1 MINHQDDFIRTD
13 ETAQQLSLLH
23 SIQRVAR
30 VPLKNLNSC
39 ILGSSLQSQFQ
50 TSKCEWQYTCV
61 HAVTNES
68 HQICTQHAIYTMTS
82 TTHTPHASQAGE
94 STAAEPDS
102 SVCGCRKL
110 IGRLSSLRQR
120 NTRPKRVFAPVPKTS
135 QDRLDASLN
144 ESPLDA
150 TTITESD
157 ISAAK
162 EKGKTVLYL
171 AYGSNLC
178 NETFRGVRGIKPLS
192 QVNVLVPSLRLT
204 FDLAGIPYAE
214 PCFANSARRIP
225 DAPPSNPG
233 EPHYHKDRW
242 QKGLVGVVYE
252 VTLAD
257 YAHIIATEGGG
268 ASYHDILIDCHVLPF
283 ADTVPSHPTTA
294 PFKAHTLFAPTVRPD
309 EARAADRI
317 SRPDPSY
324 AQPSARYLKLI
335 TDGATECDLPL
346 EYQTYLHNIRPYTV
360 TTKMQAAGK
369 ALFVAIWMPI
379 ILMIFALSRKLQ
391 DDKGRAPKWF
401 QKLTSF
407 VFLGMWMSYDGAFK
421 KVFGDGERTIGDEKD
436 GLRVEKAYKD
446 DGPVSEKE
454 AEEMGLLRDAVGVLD
469 ELAGQAEAG
478 KRRLSVV

>member
-1 MINHQDDFIRTD
+1 MQEPTN
-13 ETAQQLSLLH
+13 
-23 SIQRVAR
+23 
-30 VPLKNLNSC
+30 NSC
-39 ILGSSLQSQFQ
+39 PVSSTQSLG
-50 TSKCEWQYTCV
+50 
-61 HAVTNES
+61 
-68 HQICTQHAIYTMTS
+68 TMTS

-94 STAAEPDS
+94 STAADPDN
-102 SVCGCRKL
+102 SVSCCRKL
-110 IGRLSSLRQR
+110 VGRLTSLRLR
-120 NTRPKRVFAPVPKTS
+120 DNRPKRVFAPVPKTS

-144 ESPLDA
+144 EAPFDA
-150 TTITESD
+150 TAITESD

-162 EKGKTVLYL
+162 EKNKTVLYL

-225 DAPPSNPG
+225 DAPLPDPS

-252 VTLAD
+252 VTLSD

-268 ASYHDILIDCHVLPF
+268 ASYHDILVDSHVLPS
-283 ADTVPSHPTTA
+283 ADTVPSKPTTA

-309 EARAADRI
+309 EARTADRI

-335 TDGATECDLPL
+335 TDGATECELPT
-346 EYQTYLHNIRPYTV
+346 EYQVYLHNIRPYTI
-360 TTKMQAAGK
+360 TTKKQAAGK
-369 ALFVAIWMPI
+369 ALFVGIWMPF
-379 ILMIFALSRKLQ
+379 ILMIFAISKRLQ

-401 QKLTSF
+401 ARLSAMIF
-407 VFLGMWMSYDGAFK
+407 AGMWLCYDGVFK
-421 KVFGDGERTIGDEKD
+421 NTFGDGERTIGDEMDGEWKSTPYKDEKPVSYGDAEKD
-436 GLRVEKAYKD
+436 GLLEDAMGRLDSMVGQEKAD
-446 DGPVSEKE
+446 V
-454 AEEMGLLRDAVGVLD
+454 
-469 ELAGQAEAG
+469 Q
-478 KRRLSVV
+478 RRQSLV